1 MKAKVSNELIKVGA
15 GWAVTSDKCILPE
28 DGVEAHPSYH
38 IHPNI
43 NSPHQMDI
51 KRFPTLNAI
60 VSWIEAAK
68 EAQKSGLVVVT
79 SPDGRESWV
88 EEA

>member
-1 MKAKVSNELIKVGA
+1 
-15 GWAVTSDKCILPE
+15 
-28 DGVEAHPSYH
+28 
-38 IHPNI
+38 
-43 NSPHQMDI
+43 MDI

-60 VSWIEAAK
+60 MSWIEAAK
-68 EAQKSGLVVVT
+68 EAQKKSGLVVIT

>member
-1 MKAKVSNELIKVGA
+1 
-15 GWAVTSDKCILPE
+15 
-28 DGVEAHPSYH
+28 
-38 IHPNI
+38 
-43 NSPHQMDI
+43 
-51 KRFPTLNAI
+51 